1 MSLKDLRHRAGL
13 TQIELGKKLNVS
25 HAAVSNWERGVNQP
39 LRKYRRLLALA
50 LEVCEEELGRCWND
64 P

>member
-25 HAAVSNWERGVNQP
+25 NAAVSNWERGVNQP

-50 LEVCEEELGRCWND
+50 LEVCEEELREVLE
-64 P
+64 